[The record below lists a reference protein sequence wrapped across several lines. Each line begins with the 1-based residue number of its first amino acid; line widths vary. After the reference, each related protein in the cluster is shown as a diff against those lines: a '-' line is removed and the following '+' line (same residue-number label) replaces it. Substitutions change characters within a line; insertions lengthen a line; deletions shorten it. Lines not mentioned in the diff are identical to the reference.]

1 MDYFRSKCYKI
12 QIIHCCQSWIPLH
25 GWPLLISMP
34 PKLQPSWKILPTL
47 SILHK
52 LEARVGPNPQYL
64 INFVDWKL
72 KSFLNVDHYFLV
84 NAFSRIILSNFI
96 EIKWKRNSG
105 KGFFRMDVN
114 SMWPCAPDILDK
126 VNGIAWAFKD
136 PDFQLVSRCHRMYLW
151 IKHFLLNDGPYLL
164 T

>member
-1 MDYFRSKCYKI
+1 MLPILNSLAWMTSADINASKI
-12 QIIHCCQSWIPLH
+12 TT
-25 GWPLLISMP
+25 LLKNI
-34 PKLQPSWKILPTL
+34 T
-47 SILHK
+47 
-52 LEARVGPNPQYL
+52 
-64 INFVDWKL
+64 NFVNLAQTWGKGGAQSSIPNQFCGL
-72 KSFLNVDHYFLV
+72 KVEILSERGYYFLV